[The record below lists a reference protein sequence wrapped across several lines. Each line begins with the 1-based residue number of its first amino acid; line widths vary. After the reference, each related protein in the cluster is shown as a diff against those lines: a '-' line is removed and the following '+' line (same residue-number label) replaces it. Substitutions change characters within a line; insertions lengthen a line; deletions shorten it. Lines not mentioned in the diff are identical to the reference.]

1 VGRIPSETIERIKNE
16 NDIVEVISEY
26 ITLKKVGKNYK
37 ALCPF
42 HQEKTPSFYVSPE
55 YQMYHCFGCGASG
68 NVISF
73 VMEYEKMDFLDAIK
87 MLAERVGMKI
97 KFQGTDV
104 QERIIQINTYTAE
117 IFHNALYSDTGKGA
131 LKYLHNRGISDNI
144 IKEFQLGYSYDD
156 EKFLLKKLTKNYT
169 MSEII
174 KSGLVVKHRDGYV
187 DRFRGRIIFPIFSH
201 SGNIVA
207 FGGRTL
213 KDDEAKYINS
223 PETPVYNKRSVL
235 YGFFQSKG
243 EIRKSQEVVLVEG
256 YFDFISMY
264 GGGVKNA
271 AASLGTS
278 LTENQAE
285 ILSHYVKKVYVMYDA
300 DEAGKRA
307 ASRGASLLFQNGID
321 VRICYLTAGK
331 DPDEII
337 RTEGKSYVEDILKQS
352 IPFIEAV
359 IMKNKGDENVFNKE
373 KTLKEFQEMLSHI
386 KDPIR
391 KEIYANEIG
400 KRLAVNPLNLLEKT
414 SGDNSVKMKSSREKL
429 FNPEIALVMLVL
441 QDNKLFSL
449 VKDRISVD
457 DVEHPVAKKFLR
469 KFYSERFPG
478 REEFFDELE
487 HSILNPVMERLFN
500 ENDSA
505 SFLRELVKKI
515 KRGVIEKKVKEIQ
528 QKIIEGERKDEDIT
542 PFLKEEERLI
552 MEKRNL
558 L

>member
-1 VGRIPSETIERIKNE
+1 MGRIPSETIERIKNE
-16 NDIVEVISEY
+16 NDIIEVISEY

-97 KFQGTDV
+97 RFQGTDV

-469 KFYSERFPG
+469 KFYSEIFPG